1 MAASQTG
8 WPRDMSDR
16 GYSFA
21 SFDIELKRRGRGRW
35 KWSVCTR
42 DGRAVMY
49 GSECSRAGARYKA
62 ERALF
67 LLLCASA
74 SRLPRLPPEQ
84 SDPSLR
90 AAAAIYRARAR
101 SLDSRTTTEGLRQ
114 LRKPLS
120 EMSRGSARRRVRSC
134 ARGPSGAL
142 CAASLDGLAT

>member
-1 MAASQTG
+1 MAASQTDSR
-8 WPRDMSDR
+8 RDMSDR

-42 DGRAVMY
+42 DGRAVMR

-74 SRLPRLPPEQ
+74 SRLPGLPPEQ
-84 SDPSLR
+84 SDPSLS
-90 AAAAIYRARAR
+90 AAAEVCRARAR
-101 SLDSRTTTEGLRQ
+101 SLDSRTTIEGLRQ
-114 LRKPLS
+114 PRKKLS
-120 EMSRGSARRRVRSC
+120 ELSRSSPRRASVAAPGTTNRRLVR
-134 ARGPSGAL
+134 RL
-142 CAASLDGLAT
+142 